1 MCVWHQKEI
10 HVFSQRKGGRQTEL
24 PFSVCSFKSRGGWLR
39 NWRAN
44 LWFCSVSSLHK
55 PQLPKKRG
63 TCGHQTVEALSWNE
77 NSSESLSYLSS
88 SKWGLFHSWI
98 ALPWGNY
105 VDNTKMLSKFL
116 RFSPFFLT
124 TITFKWSLSVGHL
137 NECSQKP
144 KLVIQL
150 KATKVHLSSL
160 LTCKLHLLRGQ
171 HFLVRAKDQ
180 IQSDHWNSLFCLLG

>member
-1 MCVWHQKEI
+1 MYGTRKKYVCFPKE
-10 HVFSQRKGGRQTEL
+10 KEGGRL
-24 PFSVCSFKSRGGWLR
+24 NCPSLCAVSRAEEGGWGIDVQILGSALWVLCISHNCQRREAHVDIRLR
-39 NWRAN
+39 KRCHGMKIHQRA
-44 LWFCSVSSLHK
+44 WVSD
-55 PQLPKKRG
+55 
-63 TCGHQTVEALSWNE
+63 
-77 NSSESLSYLSS
+77 LSS
-88 SKWGLFHSWI
+88 SRWGLFHSWI
-98 ALPWGNY
+98 ALPWRNY
-105 VDNTKMLSKFL
+105 VDDIKMLSKFL
-116 RFSPFFLT
+116 QFSPFFLT